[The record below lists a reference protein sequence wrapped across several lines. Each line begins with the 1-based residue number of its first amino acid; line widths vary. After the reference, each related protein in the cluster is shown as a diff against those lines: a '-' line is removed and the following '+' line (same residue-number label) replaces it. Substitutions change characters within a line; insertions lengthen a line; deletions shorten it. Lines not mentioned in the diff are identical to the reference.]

1 MSQFK
6 GTHRRRATFVRTNE
20 NVRNVVLSSTLR
32 GQKQQVRHATTVH
45 ISYPE
50 IIFFILII
58 TQSAKRHGSPSCSS
72 RERQHE
78 PARRPVRP
86 SALAKNDVLTAA
98 PCALFWSGRRR
109 AAVRWWKK
117 KRSRSR
123 SHFVVVIF
131 NINFSFA
138 AKALVEKTSF
148 NLQMTATDDD
158 DDD

>member
-98 PCALFWSGRRR
+98 PCALFDR
-109 AAVRWWKK
+109 ADVARQSADE
-117 KRSRSR
+117 KRNARALARILSSSYLISILVLLQQLQKR
-123 SHFVVVIF
+123 VVF
-131 NINFSFA
+131 
-138 AKALVEKTSF
+138 
-148 NLQMTATDDD
+148 
-158 DDD
+158 

>member
-98 PCALFWSGRRR
+98 PCALFDR
-109 AAVRWWKK
+109 ADVARQSADE
-117 KRSRSR
+117 KRNAR
-123 SHFVVVIF
+123 
-131 NINFSFA
+131 
-138 AKALVEKTSF
+138 ALARILSSSYLISILVL
-148 NLQMTATDDD
+148 LQKL
-158 DDD
+158 